1 MAAKKSKSIIPAKA
15 QIPVMVIGAIVLVII
30 LVWRI
35 NGIRKQRQG
44 ETTPTEQVQSAQT
57 DTQQAQTDTQQAQ
70 TDTQPAPEAASM
82 PIPQLEDETQ
92 ILLDNIQSVA
102 TMLNDVRSEIT
113 AYRSKTRSAQHTF
126 IALTRNPFSSASV
139 LITQTDDPTED
150 NGDSMPEISLGFNDK
165 ERQARLDALNFQ
177 GTLIAESYASAVIN
191 GQVISAG
198 DTVDGFYIDSVK
210 LREIILSDDAGVITL
225 YMEEVPKF

>member
-1 MAAKKSKSIIPAKA
+1 MAAKKRKSIIPAKA

-35 NGIRKQRQG
+35 DGIRKQREG
-44 ETTPTEQVQSAQT
+44 GATPTTQTQTAQT
-57 DTQQAQTDTQQAQ
+57 DSQQ
-70 TDTQPAPEAASM
+70 APEAVSM

-150 NGDSMPEISLGFNDK
+150 TADSMPEISLGFNDK

-198 DTVDGFYIDSVK
+198 DTIDGFYIDSVK
-210 LREIILSDDAGVITL
+210 LREIILSDDSGVVTL